1 MQYKLPNSF
10 YAAVCVV
17 LIAANMGVYRAI
29 FAPQMLTVTVL
40 EVWKGNATL
49 LQSPRGETLLIDT
62 GPDASILRALG
73 ENLPMWQRDIDA
85 VILTSSAARSAGGL
99 PTVQSRYH
107 ISKIIR
113 IGGISTPYGTSFVFD
128 SSRIEILAPA
138 TLTIFSGTSVFKI
151 SSSTP
156 AGVYSFN

>member
-40 EVWKGNATL
+40 EVWNGNATL

-85 VILTSSAARSAGGL
+85 VILTSSGGPPHCTISL
-99 PTVQSRYH
+99 PHLKNHPHRRYLNSLRH
-107 ISKIIR
+107 FFCI
-113 IGGISTPYGTSFVFD
+113 
-128 SSRIEILAPA
+128 
-138 TLTIFSGTSVFKI
+138 
-151 SSSTP
+151 
-156 AGVYSFN
+156 